1 MSVEFGN
8 VRVCNVRWMS
18 WDQLASVV
26 ELRISALWFGQSSG
40 KKSILLIC
48 WQVVTCLLIG
58 HVMRYANKYGCMI
71 ILANAGLTETRD
83 SVSVGIPHC
92 VLLRMVVRSRPFNG
106 FYFHSEVL
114 VNFDAAVG
122 FSL

>member
-1 MSVEFGN
+1 MWDGWVGGGGGGG
-8 VRVCNVRWMS
+8 VVRWMS

-26 ELRISALWFGQSSG
+26 ELGISALWFGQSSG

-83 SVSVGIPHC
+83 SVCVGGIPDRI
-92 VLLRMVVRSRPFNG
+92 LQPM
-106 FYFHSEVL
+106 
-114 VNFDAAVG
+114 AV
-122 FSL
+122 